1 MTSTPRR
8 TQLHRQQRRDSRQRI
23 LDAAS
28 QLLEERRWPEVRLE
42 DVMSAAGLSRTAFYR
57 HFDDRHTLLLAML
70 DEILHHIGATG
81 ADWKEGR
88 GDPVTMLCTGL
99 GELTAA
105 MRQHG
110 RLVQAVA
117 DASADDPEVRTARG
131 QVLHEFS
138 VVTEARIRADV
149 EAGRSRVRD
158 PGAVADALVRMNESL
173 LLDAFGQPPYPPDEA
188 ITATMCE
195 VWVSTIYGHDALDA
209 CEPVQRST

>member
-1 MTSTPRR
+1 MTSTTRR
-8 TQLHRQQRRDSRQRI
+8 TELRQQRRDSRQRI

-70 DEILHHIGATG
+70 EEILHHIGATG

-88 GDPVTMLCTGL
+88 GEPVAMLCTGL

-117 DASADDPEVRTARG
+117 DASAGDAEMRAARR
-131 QVLHEFS
+131 QLLQEFS
-138 VVTEARIRADV
+138 AVTSARIRADV

-158 PGAVADALVRMNESL
+158 PEAVADALVRMNESL

-188 ITATMCE
+188 VTATMCE
-195 VWVSTIYGHDALDA
+195 VWVSTVYGRDALDA
-209 CEPVQRST
+209 CEPAQRST